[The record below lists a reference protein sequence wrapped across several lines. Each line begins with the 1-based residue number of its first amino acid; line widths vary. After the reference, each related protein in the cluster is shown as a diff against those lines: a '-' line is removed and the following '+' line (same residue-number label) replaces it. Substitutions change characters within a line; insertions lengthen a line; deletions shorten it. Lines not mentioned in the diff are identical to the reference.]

1 MASWCGQ
8 YNLVLAT
15 HWCWGLRLL
24 WTVLH
29 WQQNFNCAISTCQK
43 WRSTVTVVDVFAR
56 FHCHYKDQQEFQ
68 FGKEGYDT
76 TSNSR
81 LSNALDFAAS
91 HITRWPETTCG
102 DTGGVNLGHASRH
115 LSYAEG
121 GQNSTTSAPVPGW
134 TNDLR
139 PHLKLIKFDRNI
151 VFGAWARTHDYILNG
166 EHLFYAVSQQ
176 STRSKTWSVDV
187 SSITWLCPQVSYGVH
202 IPLDADTSMT
212 SRRTYVS

>member
-91 HITRWPETTCG
+91 HVTRWPETTCG

-166 EHLFYAVSQQ
+166 EHLFYAGTQQ